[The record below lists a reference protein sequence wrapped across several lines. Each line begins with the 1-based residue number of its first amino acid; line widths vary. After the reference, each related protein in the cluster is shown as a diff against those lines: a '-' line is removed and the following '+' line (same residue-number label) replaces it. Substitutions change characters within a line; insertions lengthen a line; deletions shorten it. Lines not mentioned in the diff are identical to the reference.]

1 MSYTDQDFEQTAAS
15 HTPGPWSYRGRD
27 GNGARPV
34 VSSESANMI
43 VATLSYG
50 PEGEANARLIAAAP
64 DLLAELAALVHDIEV
79 GITVTDG
86 MLADARAAIAKA
98 TQP

>member
-1 MSYTDQDFEQTAAS
+1 MPCSC
-15 HTPGPWSYRGRD
+15 
-27 GNGARPV
+27 
-34 VSSESANMI
+34 SSA
-43 VATLSYG
+43 G
-50 PEGEANARLIAAAP
+50 LIAAAP